1 MVCFGIFWSGQ
12 LLINTWRIINTFVT
26 KFNVLN
32 RVFCRFNRLCGP
44 CRTTV
49 ITLLVVTPQIHTQ
62 GHMPN
67 KQSIRT
73 MLVKKLLVNNWRI
86 MNNFVTKLSVEDRV
100 FCPFNRLCVPCGT
113 RDITFLFLV
122 TPQIHTRRHMPII
135 FYNNHLPVN
144 YSSINGAS

>member
-1 MVCFGIFWSGQ
+1 
-12 LLINTWRIINTFVT
+12 
-26 KFNVLN
+26 
-32 RVFCRFNRLCGP
+32 
-44 CRTTV
+44 
-49 ITLLVVTPQIHTQ
+49 
-62 GHMPN
+62 
-67 KQSIRT
+67 
-73 MLVKKLLVNNWRI
+73 MLVKKILVNNWRI

-144 YSSINGAS
+144 YYSSINGAS